1 MYTYLLSCPP
11 RRRFRAI
18 DLLRCISAATGRQRA
33 TGHGQNLSAR
43 YARLENVTSSETG
56 MSGPLP
62 TVLEN
67 DEKNKKQITFRGLV
81 VPELPRA
88 PESDECCMSGC
99 AVCVYDLYE
108 ESMAAYKKNVAAL
121 RNALYEW
128 PASIIS
134 PTENVERKSNVVL
147 SVFEEMERALKEKQ
161 KSSAASRP
169 PNIAARASPF
179 PRSVKNTMTSDVVEG
194 IRWILFSNR

>member
-18 DLLRCISAATGRQRA
+18 DLLRCISTATGRQRA
-33 TGHGQNLSAR
+33 IGHGQNLSAR
-43 YARLENVTSSETG
+43 YARLEKSLRQKQALQGDLDEL
-56 MSGPLP
+56 SGSLP
-62 TVLEN
+62 TVLKEA
-67 DEKNKKQITFRGLV
+67 EKNKKQNTFRGLV
-81 VPELPRA
+81 VPQLPRA

-121 RNALYEW
+121 RNTLVSMGVPEYEW
-128 PASIIS
+128 PTSIMS
-134 PTENVERKSNVVL
+134 PTENVGRKSNVAL

-161 KSSAASRP
+161 KSSATSRQ
-169 PNIAARASPF
+169 
-179 PRSVKNTMTSDVVEG
+179 TS
-194 IRWILFSNR
+194 